1 MRGLLVNKYLQF
13 NVQSDHVF
21 ATPVNVYFKLKNTF
35 AGDLYKEQVFVSEE
49 YFPLLLKIMQS
60 DKDLSESLAFDLY
73 GDLFTQMIV
82 DTQDNYGYIDDLDM
96 SFFLEKNSS
105 WINWPRKINDLNEEW
120 YEDSDLQGDFPLLE
134 DFISDRTEE
143 ELWNL
148 YEMWELDHGEKV
160 DLTQLALTSYS
171 AGGWALDGCYM
182 EDPHTFVG
190 FTNIAGVEIEYY
202 DGDSAK
208 ILTEDELRAM
218 LESQYVDKADQL
230 DSLVPATLIDRGIR
244 REEYNATE
252 HIKMQ
257 ARYRKIIIVVCLVIA
272 YFIWLENL

>member
-1 MRGLLVNKYLQF
+1 
-13 NVQSDHVF
+13 
-21 ATPVNVYFKLKNTF
+21 
-35 AGDLYKEQVFVSEE
+35 
-49 YFPLLLKIMQS
+49 
-60 DKDLSESLAFDLY
+60 
-73 GDLFTQMIV
+73 
-82 DTQDNYGYIDDLDM
+82 
-96 SFFLEKNSS
+96 
-105 WINWPRKINDLNEEW
+105 
-120 YEDSDLQGDFPLLE
+120 
-134 DFISDRTEE
+134 
-143 ELWNL
+143 
-148 YEMWELDHGEKV
+148 MWELDHGEKV

-244 REEYNATE
+244 REEYKSTE
-252 HIKMQ
+252 RIKTK
-257 ARYRKIIIVVCLVIA
+257 ARYRKIAILICIAFA
-272 YFIWLENL
+272 YFAWLD

>member
-1 MRGLLVNKYLQF
+1 
-13 NVQSDHVF
+13 
-21 ATPVNVYFKLKNTF
+21 
-35 AGDLYKEQVFVSEE
+35 
-49 YFPLLLKIMQS
+49 
-60 DKDLSESLAFDLY
+60 
-73 GDLFTQMIV
+73 
-82 DTQDNYGYIDDLDM
+82 
-96 SFFLEKNSS
+96 
-105 WINWPRKINDLNEEW
+105 
-120 YEDSDLQGDFPLLE
+120 
-134 DFISDRTEE
+134 
-143 ELWNL
+143 
-148 YEMWELDHGEKV
+148 MWELDHGEKV